1 MRKNKAKITAGNI
14 NEILKL
20 YYNILLQKINGIIP
34 TLL

>member
-1 MRKNKAKITAGNI
+1 MRKNKTKITVGNI

-34 TLL
+34 ILL